1 MKNPFSRREFLTVP
15 AAAFAGVP
23 AVLRAQAGGDKVRVA
38 FVGVGNRGSYLLRH
52 MLQVPGVEVVA
63 VCDILP
69 ERAAE
74 AAETVSKAGGSAVT
88 YTDFRK
94 MLDELKDIDAVVQ
107 AVPDW
112 AHRDVNIAILEVGRH
127 LYAEKPLALSVEDCK
142 MTVNAAKAAK
152 GIMQVGFQL
161 RFDPKINAAEKF
173 VHSGGIGKV
182 LFCHGTRFGGDL
194 PRNIPWYFDK
204 TKDGDIMVD
213 QGIHILD
220 LFTWAIGAHPERAYG
235 SGGIDLFKD
244 DPPGRTV
251 MDNYSVIFDYPE
263 SRVNFTHHYFD
274 PPGFSGHSMRVFG
287 SKGAVDLQNAVWQP
301 REQKGPP
308 IQLEVEDA
316 GKDSTYMSV
325 AAFIANVRAK
335 RKPPIND
342 VDSAYVSTLVPI
354 MGTKSIY
361 ERRIVTWEEIA
372 G

>member
-1 MKNPFSRREFLTVP
+1 MATSWWI
-15 AAAFAGVP
+15 
-23 AVLRAQAGGDKVRVA
+23 RA
-38 FVGVGNRGSYLLRH
+38 
-52 MLQVPGVEVVA
+52 
-63 VCDILP
+63 
-69 ERAAE
+69 
-74 AAETVSKAGGSAVT
+74 
-88 YTDFRK
+88 
-94 MLDELKDIDAVVQ
+94 
-107 AVPDW
+107 
-112 AHRDVNIAILEVGRH
+112 
-127 LYAEKPLALSVEDCK
+127 
-142 MTVNAAKAAK
+142 
-152 GIMQVGFQL
+152 
-161 RFDPKINAAEKF
+161 
-173 VHSGGIGKV
+173 
-182 LFCHGTRFGGDL
+182 
-194 PRNIPWYFDK
+194 
-204 TKDGDIMVD
+204 
-213 QGIHILD
+213 
-220 LFTWAIGAHPERAYG
+220 FTWAIGAHPERAYG